1 MADRNGYIGR
11 APSDSSVIVARQT
24 FSPTG
29 VTTDFTFSSGYT
41 VGYFD
46 IFINGVKMIEGSDY
60 TSTNGL
66 TFSVLNGGVTSGD
79 VIEGVAYKAFNL
91 VDGKVGILSAGS
103 LIGNANNLNFVG
115 TGNTFLLNG
124 TTVDIAISGGGGGAG
139 AGGTWSTNASGIHTT
154 KNVGIGTILP
164 TGNLEVSG
172 NDGVN
177 ISNATRTGSNGAQWR
192 FIPHNGGAGESPT
205 NLRLYEGAG
214 ATEVINI
221 TKTGLIGVNT
231 MAPGTLLELK
241 GESSKEATVTFNRQ
255 PVQGTNDG
263 IIGQF
268 LFENATDSVAL
279 LAVKRESA
287 LDDAY
292 IQFATQPA
300 GGGLTERLRIDSNG
314 RLLLGATSHS
324 NLIRLGQAFA
334 VATTDQFGGG
344 SFTGF
349 NGTTASEGPVL
360 DLQRSRAT
368 TKSPG
373 TVVASG
379 DRLGSLVFR
388 GDDGTDF
395 ADAAFML
402 GEVDGTPN
410 GGFVPGRLTFYTGT
424 TSAVPAERLRISSA
438 GNVGIGENSPY
449 YKLHLKT
456 DNSATSLSGGTSG
469 NWGSDGIRIEN
480 SNNTA
485 GSLSLAH
492 FRNFDADW
500 HIGSKYVASNI
511 SDFVFFAEGNEKL
524 RILSDGTTSVG
535 ALSATPGTIAAGSLV
550 VTNSNAGFF
559 SNVGGDAKFGSSD
572 NNNVIFQVNGAEKVR
587 IATSGQIGLGGANYG
602 TSGQVLTSNGSASAP
617 SWQDTSGGITTEAFT
632 SSGIVTAVRLGT
644 AVDHKITA
652 TGITT
657 ITSSG
662 SGTEG
667 ESHTIRIVNSGIATV
682 GFSTYFLFPSGSAP
696 SLPTADGA
704 ISLISFT
711 VHDSVG
717 AGCTQLLAGASVN
730 FS

>member
-60 TSTNGL
+60 TSTDGL

-124 TTVDIAISGGGGGAG
+124 TTVDIAISGGGAG

-177 ISNATRTGSNGAQWR
+177 ISNATRTGSNGAMWR
-192 FIPHNGGAGESPT
+192 FIPHNGGLGESLT
-205 NLRLYEGAG
+205 NLRLYEGVS

-231 MAPGTLLELK
+231 MAPGTLLELT

-255 PVQGTNDG
+255 PVQSTNDG
-263 IIGQF
+263 TIGQF
-268 LFENATDSVAL
+268 IFENATDSVAL

-287 LDDAY
+287 ADDAY

-349 NGTTASEGPVL
+349 NGTTASEGPIL

-388 GDDGTDF
+388 GDDGIDF

-410 GGFVPGRLTFYTGT
+410 GGFVPGRFTFYTGT
-424 TSAVPAERLRISSA
+424 TSAVPVERLRIDSL
-438 GNVGIGENSPY
+438 GNVLVGTTDTSVFSNS
-449 YKLHLKT
+449 
-456 DNSATSLSGGTSG
+456 SG
-469 NWGSDGIRIEN
+469 NGIVLRGGQAIDIARSNDLQLTLNRMGNDGPHIAFYK
-480 SNNTA
+480 A
-485 GSLSLAH
+485 GGVKSYIST
-492 FRNFDADW
+492 RNDAFCID
-500 HIGSKYVASNI
+500 VNAS
-511 SDFVFFAEGNEKL
+511 ERL

-535 ALSATPGTIAAGSLV
+535 TLSATPGTIAAGSLV

-617 SWQDTSGGITTEAFT
+617 SWQDASGITTEAFT